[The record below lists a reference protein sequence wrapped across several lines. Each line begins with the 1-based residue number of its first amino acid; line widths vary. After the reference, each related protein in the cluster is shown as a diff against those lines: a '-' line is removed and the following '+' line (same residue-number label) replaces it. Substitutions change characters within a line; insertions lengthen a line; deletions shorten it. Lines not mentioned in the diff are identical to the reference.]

1 MSSTSI
7 SPVTCKGAMDVSISV
22 QQRSLPPT
30 VFICD
35 SIYLARG
42 TSKVGQLVR
51 QRYTDTV
58 MTSTDALCIP
68 DEGDKVDLR
77 RIQVTVNVSQQQLTE
92 FDSSSDLAEVLL
104 PNVLQ
109 KIQEIAAGA
118 GFNHSSSKV
127 TPVEEVYQLELKPNM
142 SLRVARPSSIMPA
155 KQQQDFSNALSPEKT
170 GSSYAQL
177 KRLQP
182 SPVRKLVLGSTAE
195 SEEDD
200 EESDLEVMDDT
211 KSSNWKIVSVTK
223 LSEFNVNAL
232 IEVSRNKVVLNV
244 VFNVLERIHP
254 ASPTTGLRM
263 PPTSAPIAQMSV
275 AKGGFALV
283 PLDGGLLSVG
293 GYMRDGVLSSAEF
306 YDSHFNCWNQREEL
320 SMKRARFA
328 AVECNGVPYII
339 GGSDGKNELGSVEIY
354 RTKSCT
360 WEKNSARMVTPRSCF
375 DAAAIDGRI
384 YAIGGVYYS
393 TPLKSAEVFDLCLQ
407 KWRLIPG
414 MHTSRYGL
422 SVAACCGKL
431 YAIGGQT
438 LGWSTL
444 ATVEC
449 YDPKTTTW
457 YKVASMKT
465 PRRNAASVSIN
476 GKIYVFGG
484 YNGSTAVNLVEVYDP
499 QENIWRCLSPMCTK
513 RSSASAVHINGSVF
527 VAGGYSG
534 TSFLNSVERYDIKTN
549 QWSSRT

>member
-1 MSSTSI
+1 MS
-7 SPVTCKGAMDVSISV
+7 
-22 QQRSLPPT
+22 Q
-30 VFICD
+30 
-35 SIYLARG
+35 LA
-42 TSKVGQLVR
+42 K
-51 QRYTDTV
+51 QRYTDTI
-58 MTSTDALCIP
+58 MTDALCIP
-68 DEGDKVDLR
+68 DGGENIDHLR
-77 RIQVTVNVSQQQLTE
+77 RIQVIVNVSQQQFME

-109 KIQEIAAGA
+109 KIQEIAVSA
-118 GFNHSSSKV
+118 GFNHSSSSK
-127 TPVEEVYQLELKPNM
+127 TTSVEEVYQLELKPDM
-142 SLRVARPSSIMPA
+142 SLRVARPSSVVPA
-155 KQQQDFSNALSPEKT
+155 KQPQDFSNALSPEKS

-182 SPVRKLVLGSTAE
+182 SPVRKLVLGSTAD

-211 KSSNWKIVSVTK
+211 KTSNWKIVSVEK
-223 LSEFNVNAL
+223 LSELNVNCVV
-232 IEVSRNKVVLNV
+232 EVSKSKVVLNV
-244 VFNVLERIHP
+244 LLNVLERVHP

-263 PPTSAPIAQMSV
+263 PPTSSPIAEMNMTKS
-275 AKGGFALV
+275 GFALV
-283 PLDGGLLSVG
+283 PLGGEGMLSVG
-293 GYMRDGVLSSAEF
+293 GYTRDGVLSSTEF
-306 YDSHFNCWNQREEL
+306 YDPHFNCWNRREEL
-320 SMKRARFA
+320 NTKRARFA
-328 AVECNGVPYII
+328 AVECDGVPYIV
-339 GGSDGKNELGSVEIY
+339 GGSDGKNELGSIEIY
-354 RTKSCT
+354 RSKSCT
-360 WEKNSARMVTPRSCF
+360 WEKNSTRMVTPRSCF

-384 YAIGGVYYS
+384 YAVGGVYYS
-393 TPLKSAEVFDLCLQ
+393 TPLKSAEVFDPCLQ

-449 YDPKTTTW
+449 YDPKTNTW
-457 YKVASMKT
+457 CKVASMKS

-476 GKIYVFGG
+476 GKIYIFGG

-499 QENIWRCLSPMCTK
+499 RENIWRCLAPMCTK
-513 RSSASAVHINGSVF
+513 RSSASAVHINGSIF

-534 TSFLNSVERYDIKTN
+534 TLFLNSVERYDLKMN
-549 QWSSRT
+549 QWSSCT